1 MSFIV
6 FDIETAPVSKSELEA
21 AMPKFEAPKNYTDP
35 AKIAKAIQEKIADFI
50 AGAALSAETGQV
62 CAIGIWNELNGYE
75 AFVSDTFSEKE
86 IIEKFWSRIWDGR
99 AITDKIIG
107 FNSNKFD
114 VPFLVRR
121 SWKLGIS
128 IPPTV
133 LNHVRGRMYINEMFT
148 DLMDWWDMGTR
159 DTISLDRFA
168 KFLGV
173 GAKTGDGKYFHILL
187 EHDKEAALAYLKNDI
202 NLTAECARKLGII

>member
-50 AGAALSAETGQV
+50 ADAALSEETGWV
-62 CAIGIWNELNGYE
+62 CAIGIWNESNGYE
-75 AFVSDTFSEKE
+75 MFVSDTLSEKE
-86 IIEKFWSRIWDGR
+86 IIEKFWSRIWDGH

-133 LNHVRGRMYINEMFT
+133 LNRVRGRMYINEMFT
-148 DLMDWWDMGTR
+148 DLLDWWDMGTH
-159 DTISLDRFA
+159 DTISLARFA

-173 GAKTGDGKYFHILL
+173 GTKTGDGKFFHILL
-187 EHDKEAALAYLKNDI
+187 GNDKEAAIAYLKNDI
-202 NLTAECARKLGII
+202 DLTAKCARKLGII